1 MMMHKSLIPLVF
13 GIVAMAAGC
22 ADYGRVA
29 VDSEDPFNDTTT
41 DSKDYVTVAQAMAR
55 DIVQVQQI
63 SQAEKP
69 PTVAFAR
76 VENRSS
82 IPLDTTMFLEEIRT
96 LLSKNVGGKI
106 IFLDRAKSEEVL
118 RERDLKRSGELTS
131 SSKKAVLGADY
142 FLTGSISTI
151 DKTDGKE
158 RTTMMRYEFRLTDA
172 ESTQIVWVNDYKV
185 KKYGKKGL
193 YER

>member
-1 MMMHKSLIPLVF
+1 MTRKLLIPLAF
-13 GIVAMAAGC
+13 GIVALAAGC
-22 ADYGRVA
+22 ADYGRVP

-41 DSKDYVTVAQAMAR
+41 DSKDFVTVAQAMAR
-55 DIVQVQQI
+55 DIVQVSQI
-63 SQAEKP
+63 AQAEKA
-69 PTVAFAR
+69 PTVAFAK

-82 IPLDTTMFLEEIRT
+82 IPIDTKMFLEEIRM
-96 LLSKNVGGKI
+96 LLIKNVGGKI
-106 IFLDRAKSEEVL
+106 IFLDRARSEEVL

-151 DKTDGKE
+151 DKADGGE
-158 RTTMMRYEFRLTDA
+158 RTTMMRYEFLLTDA
-172 ESTQIVWVNDYKV
+172 ESTQIVWANDYKV

-193 YER
+193 YDR